1 MKTVRLGLIGLGNMG
16 KFHGA
21 YLEQGKVQRCELT
34 AVASSSP
41 KKLAAFPKM
50 RHFGSGEELIESGVV
65 DAVLICTPH
74 YQHTTLGVAAF
85 AQGLHVLVEKPVA
98 VHVADADKLMAAAQK
113 ADRRLGAMFQLRV
126 EPRYLKVK
134 QLIESGEL
142 GAIVRF
148 NWIITDWFRTEAYY
162 GSGGWRATWS
172 GEGGGALLNQC
183 PHQLDLLCWWLGLPQ
198 RVRGFCQF
206 GRYHRIEVEDNVTMY
221 FDYALGAT
229 GVFITSTGEAP
240 GTNRC
245 EIAGERGK
253 IVLENSKLFFTRNEV
268 GMSEFSRTATSGF
281 ARPSLWNIEIP
292 TEPHAGPH
300 AAVTQ
305 NFVDSILDGVPLIA
319 SGSEG
324 AASVQLANAAL
335 YSAWTGADV
344 QLPLDASAYAAAL
357 AKRVAESTFT
367 KAAANAITQDDFSKS
382 FTR

>member
-1 MKTVRLGLIGLGNMG
+1 MHKVRLGLIGLGNMG
-16 KFHGA
+16 KFHAA
-21 YLEQGKVQRCELT
+21 YLMQGKVQRCELT
-34 AVASSSP
+34 SVASSSP
-41 KKLAAFPKM
+41 EKLAAFPAL
-50 RHFGSGEELIESGVV
+50 RHFSSGQELIASGLV

-85 AQGLHVLVEKPVA
+85 ERGLHVLVEKPIA
-98 VHVADADKLMAAAQK
+98 VHLADADRLIDASLK
-113 ADRRLGAMFQLRV
+113 ADRRLAAMFQLRV

-162 GSGGWRATWS
+162 GSGGWRATWR

-206 GRYHRIEVEDNVTMY
+206 GRYHQIEVEDNVTVY
-221 FDYALGAT
+221 FDYDSGAS

-245 EIAGERGK
+245 EIAGEKGK
-253 IVLENSKLFFTRNEV
+253 IVLENGKLLFTRNEV
-268 GMSEFSRTATSGF
+268 AMSDFSRTAASGF
-281 ARPSLWNIEIP
+281 ARPGVWNVEIP
-292 TEPHAGPH
+292 AEPHAAPH

-319 SGSEG
+319 TGADAVGS
-324 AASVQLANAAL
+324 VHLANAAL
-335 YSAWTGADV
+335 YSSWTGADV
-344 QLPLDASAYAAAL
+344 RPPLDAGAYAEAL
-357 AKRVAESTFT
+357 KKKVEESTFT
-367 KAAANAITQDDFSKS
+367 KAPTIAITQDDFTKS